1 MTSYMIGSSLKCL
14 GSKFGLEATV
24 LTGTGGTGA
33 GLTGLPGATPTGVV
47 DTPMAKTRA
56 KCVSTCIQMEM
67 GQGSGMMDTVLTKIT
82 QNGFSA
88 VQLHKLP
95 KIMDNG

>member
-1 MTSYMIGSSLKCL
+1 MISYMIGSSLKCL

-24 LTGTGGTGA
+24 LTRGGTGA
-33 GLTGLPGATPTGVV
+33 GLTGLPGATPTGAV
-47 DTPMAKTRA
+47 DTPMVKTRA

-67 GQGSGMMDTVLTKIT
+67 GQGSGMTDTVLTKIT

-88 VQLHKLP
+88 VQVHKLP
-95 KIMDNG
+95 KIMDDG

>member
-1 MTSYMIGSSLKCL
+1 MISYMIGLRLICQTSQF
-14 GSKFGLEATV
+14 GSEARV
-24 LTGTGGTGA
+24 SKHGGTGA
-33 GLTGLPGATPTGVV
+33 GLMGLPGATPTGAV
-47 DTPMAKTRA
+47 DTPMAKTLA

-88 VQLHKLP
+88 VQVHKLP
-95 KIMDNG
+95 KIMDDG

>member
-24 LTGTGGTGA
+24 LTHGGTGA
-33 GLTGLPGATPTGVV
+33 GLMGPLGATPTGAM
-47 DTPMAKTRA
+47 DIPMAKTRA

-95 KIMDNG
+95 KTMDNGK